1 MSNDHLGGK
10 PVGRLAGEPP
20 GKGRRPA
27 GPERRGAWS
36 SALPLIIL
44 ALVAGLGG
52 GVAIGWFVG
61 HSSQEAAPTTSA
73 ATTTVPDGGT
83 ATTTT
88 QSTETTADTGNA
100 YGVVTVSGNSL
111 PLFQQGSLDTAV
123 GLAIPEI
130 TGADFAGNEYTISA
144 NGNPKLIVALAH
156 WCPYCREEL
165 PVLSE
170 WFSSADLAELGVE
183 VYLLTVFTTPDRD
196 NFPPGPWVADEAW
209 SGPLIADDAARTM
222 AGALGIAS
230 VPYNLLVAP
239 DGTVVTRATG
249 GLSAEQLDS
258 AVEYLVGLSTTTTT
272 P

>member
-1 MSNDHLGGK
+1 
-10 PVGRLAGEPP
+10 VGRLAGERS
-20 GKGRRPA
+20 GKGQGPTGPARRS
-27 GPERRGAWS
+27 AWS

-44 ALVAGLGG
+44 ALVVGLGG

-61 HSSQEAAPTTSA
+61 HGSQEAAPTTSA
-73 ATTTVPDGGT
+73 TTTTAPDDGT

-88 QSTETTADTGNA
+88 RSTETTADAGNA
-100 YGVVTVSGNSL
+100 YGVVTVSGSTL

-130 TGADFAGNEYTISA
+130 RGADFAGNEYTISA
-144 NGNPKLIVALAH
+144 NGHPKLIVALAH
-156 WCPYCREEL
+156 WCPYCQEAL
-165 PVLSE
+165 PVYSE
-170 WFSSADLAELGVE
+170 WYASAQLPDGLE
-183 VYLLTVFTTPDRD
+183 VFMLTVFTTPDRG
-196 NFPPGPWVADEAW
+196 NYPPGPWLAEEAW
-209 SGPLIADDAARTM
+209 SGPLLADDAAGTM
-222 AGALGIAS
+222 ANALGIAS

-258 AVEYLVGLSTTTTT
+258 AVEHLVGLSTTTTA

>member
-1 MSNDHLGGK
+1 
-10 PVGRLAGEPP
+10 VGRLAGERSGQGEGPS
-20 GKGRRPA
+20 RPA
-27 GPERRGAWS
+27 RRDARS

-61 HSSQEAAPTTSA
+61 HGSQEAAPTTSA
-73 ATTTVPDGGT
+73 AATTLPDGGT

-88 QSTETTADTGNA
+88 QATETTVDAGGA
-100 YGVVTVSGNSL
+100 YGVVTVSGNTL

-130 TGADFAGNEYTISA
+130 KGADFAGNEYTISA

-165 PVLSE
+165 PVLSD
-170 WFSSADLAELGVE
+170 WLASTDLPELGVE

-196 NFPPGPWVADEAW
+196 NYPPGPWVAEEAW
-209 SGPLIADDAARTM
+209 SGPLLADDAAGTM
-222 AGALGIAS
+222 ANALGIAS
-230 VPYNLLVAP
+230 VPYNLLVAA